1 MYFSLGPTE
10 NNLFLKIIRICFGMA
25 CIIIA
30 IFWMFYNIR
39 LVKADRSLWVTVAFL
54 SGFGLY
60 QIWAGFG
67 RAARFIEIGRDKIVL
82 RKNSLLP
89 RREMQAAEIKKIEVF
104 PLNLIFYFNNGGKTI
119 LRFGTTFT
127 DAIDP
132 IKTGIEQFAITH
144 NINLETMTEEI

>member
-1 MYFSLGPTE
+1 
-10 NNLFLKIIRICFGMA
+10 MA

-30 IFWMFYNIR
+30 IFWMLYNIR

-60 QIWAGFG
+60 QIWAGIG
-67 RAARFIEIGRDKIVL
+67 RAARFIEIGTDKIVL

-89 RREMQAAEIKKIEVF
+89 RRVMQAVEIKKIEVY

-119 LRFGTTFT
+119 LRFGTTYT
-127 DAIDP
+127 DTIDP
-132 IKTGIEQFAITH
+132 IKTGIEKFAITH
-144 NINLETMTEEI
+144 NINLETITEEI